1 MRGSRKEDIDRDEMS
16 ENLSGSKLMA
26 RMERGR
32 QELGRPRPLLRNEV
46 EVANEKK
53 VPSMAVWE
61 SDRSIV
67 LGDGRAVHRGKG
79 ATKLCSSQRKH
90 DTDKKDC

>member
-1 MRGSRKEDIDRDEMS
+1 MS
-16 ENLSGSKLMA
+16 ENLSGSEIAA

-53 VPSMAVWE
+53 APSTVEWE

-67 LGDGRAVHRGKG
+67 LRDGRAVHRGKG

-90 DTDKKDC
+90 DTDTKGC

>member
-1 MRGSRKEDIDRDEMS
+1 MRGSQKEDIAKDEMS
-16 ENLSGSKLMA
+16 ENLSGSEIAA

-32 QELGRPRPLLRNEV
+32 QELGRPRSLLRNEV

-53 VPSMAVWE
+53 APSMAVGE

-67 LGDGRAVHRGKG
+67 LGERESRSQGEGSDEVV
-79 ATKLCSSQRKH
+79 KLAKE
-90 DTDKKDC
+90 T